1 MKNKFLLFLMLGM
14 TFFAACNDDDDPEVP
29 PTLNEVAGEY
39 TGDKLTA
46 TIDGTAAGENA
57 SVKIT
62 RESDT
67 TATLVLNNIVPN
79 YESFEITKA
88 AYTTAS
94 RSSFYSKLA
103 GEATSESGD
112 LKVAATAEITDGVM
126 NLTVTTTEIEASTA
140 QPSDFYDKSFTGDM
154 VITVAD
160 SEMPAIPQTIQITA
174 PSNNNEK
181 CIRLLLA
188 DFSFGGINLGDIDL
202 DNIEL
207 TEDGNDLT
215 FEIQNET
222 LTLPGLPEIV
232 EILSPEVTV
241 NAEGRFIN
249 GVTLQFTLDVVTNL
263 GDMMTVSV
271 AFEGT
276 LDDTA
281 NNDSTTE

>member
-103 GEATSESGD
+103 GEATSEAGD
-112 LKVAATAEITDGVM
+112 LKVAATAEIENGVM
-126 NLTVTTTEIEASTA
+126 TLTVTTESIEITNPLYGTS
-140 QPSDFYDKSFTGDM
+140 YTGDM
-154 VITVAD
+154 DITVNI
-160 SEMPAIPQTIQITA
+160 MPGTTTSTQTVYINA
-174 PSNNNEK
+174 PTNGEDNYIN
-181 CIRLLLA
+181 LLIK
-188 DFSFGGINLGDIDL
+188 DFSFMDQTIGDIEL
-202 DNIEL
+202 QNIEL
-207 TEDGNDLT
+207 MENEGNHAFTIADYELSIPALESIGT
-215 FEIQNET
+215 ITADAEGLIVNET
-222 LTLPGLPEIV
+222 NLTLELTIQASAAIKV
-232 EILSPEVTV
+232 
-241 NAEGRFIN
+241 
-249 GVTLQFTLDVVTNL
+249 GVD
-263 GDMMTVSV
+263 
-271 AFEGT
+271 FEGT
-276 LDDTA
+276 K
-281 NNDSTTE
+281 NTTEE